1 MYKTILV
8 PIDIPEDQLTDN
20 AIKHAEFLAKIS
32 GAKIHLFHAVPDISR
47 FSVNYS
53 YHYDLLSA
61 FAKKAVTN
69 SEEELKKVVEKI
81 NLPKDRVSFSVTF
94 GSPRDKVLSTAREI
108 GADLIIVGSRR
119 PDISTHLLGSNAS
132 GIVSYANISVLV
144 VR

>member
-1 MYKTILV
+1 MYNTILV
-8 PIDIPEDQLTDN
+8 PIDIAEDILTDN
-20 AIKHAEFLAKIS
+20 AIKHAEYLAKIS
-32 GAKIHLFHAVPDISR
+32 NAKVHLFHSVPDISR

-61 FAKKAVTN
+61 FAKKAIEN
-69 SEEELKKVVEKI
+69 SEEELKKIVERI
-81 NLPKDRVSFSVTF
+81 DVPKERVSFSVAF

-108 GADLIIVGSRR
+108 NADLIIVGSRR

-132 GIVSYANISVLV
+132 GIVGYANISVLV

>member
-1 MYKTILV
+1 MYNTILV
-8 PIDIPEDQLTDN
+8 PIDISEDPLTDN
-20 AIKHAEFLAKIS
+20 ALNHAKYLAKIS
-32 GAKIHLFHAVPDISR
+32 NAKVHLFHSVPDISR
-47 FSVNYS
+47 FSVSYS

-61 FAKKAVTN
+61 FAKKAVSN

-81 NLPKDRVSFSVTF
+81 DLPKDKISFSVAF
-94 GSPRDKVLSTAREI
+94 GSPRDKVLSIAHEI

-132 GIVSYANISVLV
+132 SIVAYADISVLV